1 MGEYLAIVT
10 SVASSCVAGC
20 VPSRLLYF
28 YRACFGLL
36 LVGFGGFCLVVVV
49 KTTCTLVQRHK
60 PQNVRLGSTS
70 APLARDNLRGQSSV
84 CAREHFWEQR
94 SKRATMNE
102 AGLRSSADGTSCEL
116 LSMPHEVLLNILSFL
131 DAKDLCILCFVST
144 ELRGLAEDDAPW
156 TSLWHSKFPPLLLLS
171 HKHGNLT
178 QFNLCIYSHSRALAH
193 LQREFPSR
201 KLMYR
206 ERILTRQRWSKRPR
220 VVAYSLHETLL
231 RTLQVTVK

>member
-1 MGEYLAIVT
+1 
-10 SVASSCVAGC
+10 
-20 VPSRLLYF
+20 
-28 YRACFGLL
+28 
-36 LVGFGGFCLVVVV
+36 
-49 KTTCTLVQRHK
+49 
-60 PQNVRLGSTS
+60 
-70 APLARDNLRGQSSV
+70 
-84 CAREHFWEQR
+84 
-94 SKRATMNE
+94 MNE
-102 AGLRSSADGTSCEL
+102 AGLRSSADGISCEL

-231 RTLQVTVK
+231 RTLQVTVKWSFYHSNFLLFQYDEEKCYTASDVGVEEICCWPMADLLRFQEEDADQNESQTQPPNPIVQSQIKVNWFPYTSHPNQTNPFPSETSRPSIR